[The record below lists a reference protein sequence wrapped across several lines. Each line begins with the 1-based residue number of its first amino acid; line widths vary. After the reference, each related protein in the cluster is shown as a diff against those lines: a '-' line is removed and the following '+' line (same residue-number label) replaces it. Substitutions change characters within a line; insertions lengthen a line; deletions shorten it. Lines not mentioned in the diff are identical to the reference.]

1 MNSRNLNHLEFLRF
15 NEVFAMTNNNQFRTQ
30 SLSLRHNLKIQD
42 SHYEAKKASWFLC
55 GFWKNGFWAGNVLC
69 DNFEFGGR
77 TSAIKFSR
85 LENLWLTVR
94 SPKQRQNLFLVVW
107 VEDVIFRDKKKQREI
122 IWKLSS
128 AFWSRLIIF
137 FVLMWPILTW
147 WGPRHGV
154 NFDSFQI
161 T

>member
-15 NEVFAMTNNNQFRTQ
+15 NEVFAMTNNNQFRNQ
-30 SLSLRHNLKIQD
+30 SLSLRHNLKNFNCIIQD

-107 VEDVIFRDKKKQREI
+107 VEDVIFRDKKQREI
-122 IWKLSS
+122 IWKLNS
-128 AFWSRLIIF
+128 AFWSMLGIF
-137 FVLMWPILTW
+137 LTSC
-147 WGPRHGV
+147 GPFSHDGV